1 MSSPYSRP
9 VLLAL
14 LALVFAAPRIARA
27 DASYSVEATKTEEK
41 ITIDGAMNERAWKT
55 APSLDKWYQTRIT
68 EGALAREQTD
78 ARILYDRNNLYF
90 GFHCYDSQP
99 SKVAAYTVQNE
110 AFLHQE
116 DNITIIIDTFL
127 DHRNDYYF
135 WTNAL
140 GVRTDGR
147 IVNDGENFSTD
158 WQGEWEAKGSI
169 VDDGWIL
176 EVRIP
181 FSNFQYQDKD
191 EHTFGILLDREQNRL
206 QEWSN
211 WTPDGI
217 NSAKVSRYSHLTGL
231 KGIAPRSRFGVTGY
245 VSGQVSMKAGQSP
258 SFFPNL
264 GVDARFTPAP
274 WASVKLTANPDFAQV
289 DINQDVLWLD
299 TIERPIPERR
309 PFFLEGGDLFVSP
322 IRLFNSRRIAPRSED
337 RVFGGVLATG
347 KRDGLGFS
355 VLDVQSRQ
363 RRPDGTR
370 EDVNAAVVRVQ
381 KDLGTRSAVNAIG
394 ISRIGD
400 AKHGV
405 AGADVNIN
413 VWNEFFFLG
422 QVAKSFGPEG
432 ARGSEA
438 YHAEVHRFDTNS
450 EFWIQYEDIGKSFDD
465 PLGYIPVVD
474 TQSVNT
480 HGNYTWFTR
489 GKTIPR
495 VDAVYDDVWQLD
507 HTGKQT
513 RHQRSGSIQPYLSD
527 DFALSVAARFD
538 QNGKYGTSLGAV
550 GFLVLPNDWKSITLT
565 GITGSFL
572 GGSLLG
578 VNGAAN
584 IKIGNHLALR
594 LSGFYTLSWDVPQD
608 SFFFKT
614 ASSGYQLAM
623 YAQARWQFTPDLYTR
638 VTLQRGEVVGIADL
652 SLVQGQVVDAVFGW
666 HYRVGSDA
674 FLVYTQ
680 QPILGEQEHRLL
692 AKVSLSY

>member
-1 MSSPYSRP
+1 MTGRSS
-9 VLLAL
+9 LLVVFTL
-14 LALVFAAPRIARA
+14 LMLTAPRAARA
-27 DASYSVEATKTEEK
+27 NGAYSVAATKTDEK

-55 APSLDKWYQTRIT
+55 APALDKWHQTRIT

-78 ARILYDRNNLYF
+78 ARILYDRDNLYF

-127 DHRNDYYF
+127 DHRNAYYF

-147 IVNDGENFSTD
+147 ILNDGEHFSTD
-158 WQGEWEAKGSI
+158 WQGEWEAKGRI

-181 FSNFQYQDKD
+181 FSNFQYQDRD

-211 WTPDGI
+211 WTPSGV

-245 VSGQVSMKAGQSP
+245 VAGQLSMKAGQDP
-258 SFFPNL
+258 SFLPNL

-309 PFFLEGGDLFVSP
+309 PFFLEGSDLFVSP

-337 RVFGGVLATG
+337 RIFGGVLATG

-363 RRPDGTR
+363 RAPDGTK
-370 EDVNAAVVRVQ
+370 EDTNAAIVRVQ
-381 KDLGTRSAVNAIG
+381 KDMGARSAVNAIG
-394 ISRIGD
+394 VSRIGD
-400 AKHGV
+400 TRKGV
-405 AGADVNIN
+405 AGADVNLH
-413 VWNEFFFLG
+413 VWDEFFFLG
-422 QVAKSFGPEG
+422 QAARSFGPMG
-432 ARGSEA
+432 DRSAEA
-438 YHAEVHRFDTNS
+438 YHAEIHRFDTNS
-450 EFWIQYEDIGKSFDD
+450 EFWVQYEDIGKNFDA
-465 PLGYIPVVD
+465 PLGYIPVTDV
-474 TQSVNT
+474 QSVNA
-480 HGNYTWFTR
+480 HGNYTWFTK
-489 GKTIPR
+489 GKGIPR

-513 RHQRSGSIQPYLSD
+513 RHHRSGSVQPYFSD
-527 DFALSVAARFD
+527 DFAISVSARFD
-538 QNGKYGTSLGAV
+538 QNGKYDTNLGAV
-550 GFLVLPNDWKSITLT
+550 GFVVRPNDWESITFT

-572 GGSLLG
+572 GGTLLA

-584 IKIGNHLALR
+584 FKIGNHFALK
-594 LSGFYTLSWDVPQD
+594 LSGFYTLAWNVPED
-608 SFFFKT
+608 SFLFKT
-614 ASSGYQLAM
+614 ASYGSQLAL
-623 YAQARWQFTPDLYTR
+623 YAQARWQFTPDLYARITF
-638 VTLQRGEVVGIADL
+638 QRGEVTGIADL
-652 SLVQGQVVDAVFGW
+652 SLIQGQVIDAVCGW

-680 QPILGEQEHRLL
+680 QPIQGEQEHRLL